1 MPAPVL
7 AGAAK
12 FASLAPGS
20 GFDPFSLLAGGPSF
34 GSIPSLK
41 GGDGG
46 DATSVSGGTF
56 VSGTFNPV
64 FGSDA
69 TPEQQVI
76 RSILPLVAVA
86 AVVWIVARK

>member
-1 MPAPVL
+1 MPVPAL

-34 GSIPSLK
+34 GSSLPSLK

-46 DATSVSGGTF
+46 NAT
-56 VSGTFNPV
+56 
-64 FGSDA
+64 
-69 TPEQQVI
+69 
-76 RSILPLVAVA
+76 
-86 AVVWIVARK
+86 